1 MQSDHWP
8 HWPQT
13 PVAAGVVGVVVVVVG
28 GGVVG
33 GQLTG
38 TTQRCSLEEGPG
50 QKAPPP
56 LGAGFVHV
64 LQNRIDFPQKKPF
77 LKMVLVKTYLD
88 LVLVPSWQVTL
99 QSSHGPQVL
108 QPPSTSAKPTFLTK

>member
-64 LQNRIDFPQKKPF
+64 LQKRIDFPQKS
-77 LKMVLVKTYLD
+77 LKNLELVKN
-88 LVLVPSWQVTL
+88 VP
-99 QSSHGPQVL
+99 
-108 QPPSTSAKPTFLTK
+108 